1 MKNNNLIRAISKDG
15 SVVAS
20 VVNSTEMVAELERL
34 HKPSAVI
41 TAALGRLCTAAALM
55 GAQLKGDRESITLRI
70 NGGGPAGTLMA
81 VADAHGNVKGTVKNT
96 ILDLPSNAY
105 GKLDVGGAVGSD
117 GFLDVIRD
125 NVYGE
130 PYTGRVSLVSGEIGD
145 DITNYYA
152 TSEQTPTVC
161 GLGVLVNADLNVA
174 SAGGFLVQL
183 LPFCD
188 PSVIDVI
195 EKNIERLPSVSS
207 LFSTHTPHE
216 VVDILL
222 NGLSP
227 DILDET
233 TARYRCDCSLQRV
246 ERALISLGREE
257 LVDMAKNNTP
267 TEVECHFCDK
277 VYSFSNERLTELAKG

>member
-1 MKNNNLIRAISKDG
+1 MNKNNLIRAISKDG

-20 VVNSTEMVAELERL
+20 VVNSTELVAEMERL

-55 GAQLKGDRESITLRI
+55 GAQLKGDKESITLRI

-81 VADAHGNVKGTVKNT
+81 VADAHGNIKGTVT
-96 ILDLPSNAY
+96 HTVLDLPSNAF
-105 GKLDVGGAVGSD
+105 GKLDVGGAVGND

-130 PYTGRVSLVSGEIGD
+130 PYTGRVALVTGEVGE
-145 DITNYYA
+145 DITSYYA

-161 GLGVLVNADLNVA
+161 GLGVLVNADLSVA

-195 EKNIERLPSVSS
+195 EKNIEKIPAVSS
-207 LFSTHTPHE
+207 LFADHTPSE
-216 VVDILL
+216 VVAMLL
-222 NGLSP
+222 SGLEP
-227 DILDET
+227 DILDEG

-246 ERALISLGREE
+246 ERALISLGKTEIME
-257 LVDMAKNNTP
+257 MAKDDTP

-277 VYSFSNERLTELAKG
+277 VYSFSNEQLMELAKD